1 MSRSEPRSGASD
13 AIRWTLVLELVGGG
27 DLYDILI
34 AKITA
39 AEEAAA
45 TMLDEPPPQ
54 VPNGHSFA
62 LFLSSTN

>member
-1 MSRSEPRSGASD
+1 M
-13 AIRWTLVLELVGGG
+13 LELVGGG

-54 VPNGHSFA
+54 VPNGPSLP